1 MYCTIYCRIIGC
13 MSAWLAAVAAHAS
26 GISAAAPRAARRELA
41 TGRRAC
47 LTRAIIAMSA
57 GGQQQPATVDTTN
70 HAFLFIKPHASN
82 DAVATMCRSMLTKA
96 GVSVSKEGVISA
108 ERIDQ
113 GGLIDKHYG
122 TLAERAM
129 NVQPLDLPVW
139 TAEKREEFTSLFGE
153 SHTSAADAGRL
164 LNLRQAMAKLPGVS
178 AAELETR
185 WRDGACLKLA
195 PGTYVAR
202 VAGCGF
208 VVNGFCK
215 VAG

>member
-1 MYCTIYCRIIGC
+1 LSSRSKLAKVERARFWGYSEIYC
-13 MSAWLAAVAAHAS
+13 VAALC
-26 GISAAAPRAARRELA
+26 GAAAAASHARGPRP
-41 TGRRAC
+41 GRC